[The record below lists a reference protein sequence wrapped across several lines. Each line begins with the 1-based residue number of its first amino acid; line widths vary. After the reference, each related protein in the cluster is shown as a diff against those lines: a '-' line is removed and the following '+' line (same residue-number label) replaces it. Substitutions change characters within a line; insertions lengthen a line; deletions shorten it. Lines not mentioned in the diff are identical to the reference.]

1 MKTSDTK
8 QQCVLV
14 EKLLGP
20 GSPEEVMVNRFHI
33 SLKRSDLWLL
43 HDEQLLN
50 KKVILPFCK
59 ADLINPLCILQIVY
73 CLRGIH
79 LQHNDSKM

>member
-1 MKTSDTK
+1 MNTPIFIQEDTKSSLVKISNTK
-8 QQCVLV
+8 QQCALV

-33 SLKRSDLWLL
+33 SLRRSDFWLL

-50 KKVILPFCK
+50 DKVILLF
-59 ADLINPLCILQIVY
+59 DL
-73 CLRGIH
+73 
-79 LQHNDSKM
+79 